1 MWLEKF
7 GRLNLPVRVLSTAWP
22 PMTIKSK
29 VSPMNILSAPKSTM
43 KFPVVELWTALMALM
58 IVFKTI
64 AAEVA

>member
-7 GRLNLPVRVLSTAWP
+7 GRLNLPWRILSTALP

-43 KFPVVELWTALMALM
+43 KFPVVLLWTALMALK